1 MEALAIVNRKVEVF
15 LQGVVSSGHNVLCS
29 VVYLVHVK
37 NEVQLADTFE
47 ALVKCFDENLNEVK
61 DAQFGFRTVDT
72 EDEVEGRIMPVYQ
85 FVVRPTDETKSNTN
99 KHSYFLE
106 YIRT

>member
-1 MEALAIVNRKVEVF
+1 MEALASEQKGGFFCKEWSLLVTMYF
-15 LQGVVSSGHNVLCS
+15 

-99 KHSYFLE
+99 TL
-106 YIRT
+106 IL

>member
-1 MEALAIVNRKVEVF
+1 MNRKVFF

-61 DAQFGFRTVDT
+61 DAQFRFRTVDT

-85 FVVRPTDETKSNTN
+85 FVVRPTDETKSSKNTLI
-99 KHSYFLE
+99 F
-106 YIRT
+106 

>member
-1 MEALAIVNRKVEVF
+1 M
-15 LQGVVSSGHNVLCS
+15 QGVVSSGHNVLCS

-85 FVVRPTDETKSNTN
+85 FVVRPTDETKSNMNTLI
-99 KHSYFLE
+99 F
-106 YIRT
+106 